1 MQIYDA
7 FLKAADF
14 IEQNPRR
21 LNMTVTT
28 KPSGGDDQ
36 GCALAW
42 AGAFAGKN
50 FSHADDLLRFTP
62 HSSFHRFLA
71 TLYALVPSV
80 RADDRFVPQAMRAY
94 ANAYLKDF
102 VPAVACIQRL
112 DSLVSPVFTELP
124 RSVMQIF
131 DTGVF
136 AKEFEK
142 VAA

>member
-28 KPSGGDDQ
+28 KPDGGQMQ

-42 AGAFAGKN
+42 VGAFAGKN
-50 FSHADDLLRFTP
+50 FSHADDMLRFTP
-62 HSSFHRFLA
+62 HKGFSQFLMA
-71 TLYALVPSV
+71 MYSLAPSL
-80 RADDRFVPQAMRAY
+80 RSDDRLIPQAMRAY
-94 ANAYLKDF
+94 ANTYLKDF
-102 VPAVACIQRL
+102 VPAVRLQRW
-112 DSLVSPVFTELP
+112 DSPVSPVFTELP